1 MVHTQF
7 QKHKK
12 ILDNSEDSTDNVKLE
27 KIDIPYVQVPGGG
40 IFAYINRDSTGKTVL
55 LRSDIDA
62 LPILESETN
71 LKNKKVCISKNPGV
85 MHGCGHDGHIA
96 MLLSAAKILKNME
109 ASLNGRVVLMF
120 EEGEEGHRNIEKLLA
135 YMAEKDMKFDTCYA
149 SHVRWDIP
157 TGNLSCCQG
166 SAMSGLY
173 HFVLEINGKGGH
185 GSRPDLAHSVIDCFH
200 DIYSNL
206 DTLRLKYIKPN
217 TVLTWSLGSVNAGAT
232 FNLIPDKLTCEG
244 SIRMMDRSSGE
255 EFIKEFERIVA
266 AICPL
271 NYCTYQFKLLEQL
284 LPTENYPACRK
295 TYIDSI
301 KKQIGE
307 DVIYD
312 CEPWMAS
319 ETFSY
324 MCSLFPGV
332 ETFVGIKNDELGS
345 GANHHTPEFDL
356 DEDGL
361 TYGTAAAVSYVLEY
375 FENTPDTSAFE
386 PAYNSIS
393 ELIATFG
400 QQPGSTE
407 YMDLMLNSNNFG
419 IDGTAELLANVIRK
433 NFGLQ
438 IFLERV

>member
-7 QKHKK
+7 QKSKK

-27 KIDIPYVQVPGGG
+27 KVDIPYVQVPGGG
-40 IFAYINRDSTGKTVL
+40 IFAYINGDSTGKTVL

-71 LKNKKVCISKNPGV
+71 LKNKKVCISKNPDV
-85 MHGCGHDGHIA
+85 MHDCGHDGHIA
-96 MLLSAAKILKNME
+96 MLLTAAKILKNME

-149 SHVRWDIP
+149 SHVRWNIP
-157 TGNLSCCQG
+157 TGKLSCCQG

-173 HFVLEINGKGGH
+173 HFVLEINGKDGH

-217 TVLTWSLGSVNAGAT
+217 TVLTWSLSSVNAGAT

-244 SIRMMDRSSGE
+244 SIRMMDRNSGE

-284 LPTENYPACRK
+284 LPTENYPECRK

-301 KKQIGE
+301 RKHIGE
-307 DVIYD
+307 DIIYD

-332 ETFVGIKNDELGS
+332 ETFVGIK
-345 GANHHTPEFDL
+345 F
-356 DEDGL
+356 
-361 TYGTAAAVSYVLEY
+361 
-375 FENTPDTSAFE
+375 
-386 PAYNSIS
+386 
-393 ELIATFG
+393 
-400 QQPGSTE
+400 
-407 YMDLMLNSNNFG
+407 
-419 IDGTAELLANVIRK
+419 LLFRNVCCRI
-433 NFGLQ
+433 L
-438 IFLERV
+438 